1 MPVDRPALVCGT
13 VHAAYADAGRAV
25 ADWTVL
31 PVLWSDATDLHVH
44 GVWNETGSV
53 HAGYARSACT
63 RLGAAPLVAP
73 VVKAPQ
79 AASEGDVR
87 SMIKSLVREGVT
99 SMGKEV
105 GHELGQSMGAW
116 MN

>member
-1 MPVDRPALVCGT
+1 MPVLR
-13 VHAAYADAGRAV
+13 
-25 ADWTVL
+25 
-31 PVLWSDATDLHVH
+31 SDATDLHVH
-44 GVWNETGSV
+44 GVWNENGLYMPGMP
-53 HAGYARSACT
+53 APPAPAM
-63 RLGAAPLVAP
+63 GAAPLVAP

-87 SMIKSLVREGVT
+87 SMIMSLVREGVT